1 VTVVEIIAISSSVC
15 GSLGV
20 SFPHLRCRVSPEK
33 YGTIPNEPKAPP
45 LGAPVTT
52 EWKATRACGILADM
66 SWRRMASRREAV
78 NQDGL
83 GLSATTATY
92 LHQHAGRTF
101 DNVDDLE
108 AALRGERYIAD
119 RGLATTLYL
128 TLRLRKPLL
137 LEGEAGVGKTEIAKV
152 LAAILDTPLIRLQC
166 YEGLDASS
174 AIYEWDY
181 PRQMLY
187 LQTIEATGGTD
198 RETARRDLFSEEFL
212 LKRPLLQAIDAAHE
226 KSPVLLI
233 DEVDRADQ
241 ELEAF
246 LLELLSDFQVTVPE
260 LGTIRAEHLPIV
272 ILTSNRTREIH
283 DALKRRC
290 LYYWID
296 FPTFQKEYRILSAK
310 VPEAPQRLATQICGF
325 TQGLREVDLF
335 KSPGMAETL
344 DWAHALLSLG
354 TTELTNDSVDDTLGV
369 ILKYQEDV
377 DRVRGDVAN
386 ALITRAARATA
397 D

>member
-1 VTVVEIIAISSSVC
+1 LTVSTAVEPHQHTGVRFDSVDQ
-15 GSLGV
+15 L
-20 SFPHLRCRVSPEK
+20 
-33 YGTIPNEPKAPP
+33 
-45 LGAPVTT
+45 
-52 EWKATRACGILADM
+52 
-66 SWRRMASRREAV
+66 ASRLAE
-78 NQDGL
+78 
-83 GLSATTATY
+83 
-92 LHQHAGRTF
+92 
-101 DNVDDLE
+101 
-108 AALRGERYIAD
+108 ERYITD

-128 TLRLRKPLL
+128 TLQMKKPLL

-152 LAAILDTPLIRLQC
+152 LATILDTELIRLQC

-187 LQTIEATGGTD
+187 LQTIEATGDVD
-198 RETARRDLFSEEFL
+198 REQARRDLFSEEFL
-212 LKRPLLQAIDAAHE
+212 LKRPLLQAIDASHSQ
-226 KSPVLLI
+226 SPVLLI
-233 DEVDRADQ
+233 DEIDRADQ

-260 LGTIRAEHLPIV
+260 LGTIRAEHVPIV

-296 FPTFQKEYRILSAK
+296 FPTFEKEFRILAAK
-310 VPEAPQRLATQICGF
+310 VPQAPTQLAAQICTF

-344 DWAHALLSLG
+344 DWAHALLALGSDSLSNG
-354 TTELTNDSVDDTLGV
+354 AVDDTLGV

-377 DRVRGDVAN
+377 DRVRGDVAQ
-386 ALITRAARATA
+386 ALVERADRVSI

>member
-1 VTVVEIIAISSSVC
+1 
-15 GSLGV
+15 
-20 SFPHLRCRVSPEK
+20 
-33 YGTIPNEPKAPP
+33 
-45 LGAPVTT
+45 
-52 EWKATRACGILADM
+52 
-66 SWRRMASRREAV
+66 MAS
-78 NQDGL
+78 
-83 GLSATTATY
+83 LSLPAGYFLLASAAHGGQSPRTRNRIILSTPVDTV
-92 LHQHAGRTF
+92 LRQHAGRTF
-101 DNVDDLE
+101 ETVDELE
-108 AALRGERYIAD
+108 RALRGQKYVAD
-119 RGLATTLYL
+119 RGLATTLFL

-152 LAAILDTPLIRLQC
+152 LADILDTPLIRLQC
-166 YEGLDASS
+166 YEGLDAAA

-187 LQTIEATGGTD
+187 LRTLEATGGID
-198 RETARRDLFSEEFL
+198 REQARRDLFGEEFL
-212 LKRPLLQAIDAAHE
+212 LKRPLLQAIDVAHE

-260 LGTIRAEHLPIV
+260 LGTIRAEHVPIV

-296 FPTFQKEYRILSAK
+296 YPSFKKELRILTAK
-310 VPEAPQRLATQICGF
+310 VPDAPEKLRTQICGF
-325 TQGLREVDLF
+325 TQGLREYDLF
-335 KSPGMAETL
+335 KPPGMAETL
-344 DWAHALLSLG
+344 DWAQALLSLG
-354 TTELTNDSVDDTLGV
+354 TTELTTDAVDDTLGV

-377 DRVRGDVAN
+377 ERVRGEA
-386 ALITRAARATA
+386 AGQLIERAAGASA
-397 D
+397 

>member
-1 VTVVEIIAISSSVC
+1 MRQ
-15 GSLGV
+15 L
-20 SFPHLRCRVSPEK
+20 L
-33 YGTIPNEPKAPP
+33 N
-45 LGAPVTT
+45 
-52 EWKATRACGILADM
+52 AT
-66 SWRRMASRREAV
+66 S
-78 NQDGL
+78 
-83 GLSATTATY
+83 T
-92 LHQHAGRTF
+92 GRTLHANESPIH
-101 DNVDDLE
+101 NVDDLE
-108 AALRGERYIAD
+108 TALSSQKYVAD
-119 RGLATTLYL
+119 RSLATTLYL
-128 TLRLRKPLL
+128 TLTLGKPLL

-152 LAAILDTPLIRLQC
+152 LADAMDVPLIRLQC

-187 LQTIEATGGTD
+187 LRSLEVTGGAD
-198 RETARRDLFSEEFL
+198 QESARRNLFSDEFL
-212 LKRPLLQAIDAAHE
+212 LKRPLLQAIDASHTRA
-226 KSPVLLI
+226 PVLLI

-260 LGTIRAEHLPIV
+260 LGTIRAEHVPVV

-296 FPTFQKEYRILSAK
+296 FPNFQKELRILAAK
-310 VPEAPQRLATQICGF
+310 VPEASQSLQSQIVTYTQA
-325 TQGLREVDLF
+325 LRKVDLF

-344 DWAHALLSLG
+344 DWANALIALG
-354 TTELTNDSVDDTLGV
+354 THQLNDEVVEDTLGV

-377 DRVRGDVAN
+377 EKIRGEVSQRLVAQ
-386 ALITRAARATA
+386 ALRAES
-397 D
+397 

>member
-1 VTVVEIIAISSSVC
+1 MGNGPDLS
-15 GSLGV
+15 
-20 SFPHLRCRVSPEK
+20 
-33 YGTIPNEPKAPP
+33 TINF
-45 LGAPVTT
+45 
-52 EWKATRACGILADM
+52 
-66 SWRRMASRREAV
+66 SRLQE
-78 NQDGL
+78 
-83 GLSATTATY
+83 
-92 LHQHAGRTF
+92 HAGRTF
-101 DNVDDLE
+101 DTVDDLE
-108 AALRGERYIAD
+108 GALRAEKYISD

-152 LAAILDTPLIRLQC
+152 LATILGAPLIRLQC
-166 YEGLDASS
+166 YEGLDASA

-187 LQTIEATGGTD
+187 LQTLQATGGAD
-198 RETARRDLFSEEFL
+198 RQQARRDLFSEEFL
-212 LKRPLLQAIDAAHE
+212 LKRPLLQAIDAAHDR
-226 KSPVLLI
+226 SPVLLI

-260 LGTIRAEHLPIV
+260 LGTIRAEHVPIV

-290 LYYWID
+290 LYHWID
-296 FPTFQKEYRILSAK
+296 FPTYQKEFQILSAK
-310 VPEAPQRLATQICGF
+310 APDATEQLRMQICTF
-325 TQGLREVDLF
+325 TQGLRDVDLF
-335 KSPGMAETL
+335 KPPGMAETL
-344 DWAHALLSLG
+344 DWAHSLLALG
-354 TTELTNDSVDDTLGV
+354 TTDVNAEAVDSTLGV

-386 ALITRAARATA
+386 SLVSRAVNATA
-397 D
+397 S

>member
-1 VTVVEIIAISSSVC
+1 
-15 GSLGV
+15 
-20 SFPHLRCRVSPEK
+20 
-33 YGTIPNEPKAPP
+33 
-45 LGAPVTT
+45 
-52 EWKATRACGILADM
+52 
-66 SWRRMASRREAV
+66 
-78 NQDGL
+78 
-83 GLSATTATY
+83 LSATTATY
-92 LHQHAGRTF
+92 LNQHAGRTF
-101 DNVDDLE
+101 ENVDELE
-108 AALRGERYIAD
+108 TAMRDERYIAD

-187 LQTIEATGGTD
+187 LQTIEATGGID
-198 RETARRDLFSEEFL
+198 REQARRDLFSEEFL

-260 LGTIRAEHLPIV
+260 LGTIRAEHVPIV

-296 FPTFQKEYRILSAK
+296 FPTFQKEFRILNAK
-310 VPEAPQRLATQICGF
+310 VPEAPQRLATQICAF

-354 TTELTNDSVDDTLGV
+354 TTQLTNDAVDDTLGV

-386 ALITRAARATA
+386 ALITRASRATT

>member
-1 VTVVEIIAISSSVC
+1 LS
-15 GSLGV
+15 
-20 SFPHLRCRVSPEK
+20 
-33 YGTIPNEPKAPP
+33 TI
-45 LGAPVTT
+45 
-52 EWKATRACGILADM
+52 
-66 SWRRMASRREAV
+66 
-78 NQDGL
+78 
-83 GLSATTATY
+83 TATY
-92 LHQHAGRTF
+92 LNQHAGRTF
-101 DNVDDLE
+101 DNVDELE

-137 LEGEAGVGKTEIAKV
+137 LEGEAGVGKTEVAKV

-187 LQTIEATGGTD
+187 LQTIEATGGID

-260 LGTIRAEHLPIV
+260 LGTIRAEHVPIV

-296 FPTFQKEYRILSAK
+296 FPTFQKEFRILAAK

-354 TTELTNDSVDDTLGV
+354 TTELTNDAVDDTLGV

>member
-1 VTVVEIIAISSSVC
+1 
-15 GSLGV
+15 
-20 SFPHLRCRVSPEK
+20 
-33 YGTIPNEPKAPP
+33 
-45 LGAPVTT
+45 
-52 EWKATRACGILADM
+52 M
-66 SWRRMASRREAV
+66 STSIYS
-78 NQDGL
+78 QL
-83 GLSATTATY
+83 
-92 LHQHAGRTF
+92 QKPAGRTF
-101 DNVDDLE
+101 ETVDDLE
-108 AALRGERYIAD
+108 AALRGERYISD
-119 RGLATTLYL
+119 RGLATTLFL

-152 LAAILDTPLIRLQC
+152 LSTVLDTPLIRLQC
-166 YEGLDASS
+166 YEGLDASA

-187 LQTIEATGGTD
+187 LQTLQATGGAD
-198 RETARRDLFSEEFL
+198 RETARRDLFGEEFL
-212 LKRPLLQAIDAAHE
+212 LKRPLLQAIDAAHD
-226 KSPVLLI
+226 KAPVLLI

-260 LGTIRAEHLPIV
+260 LGTIRAEHVPIV

-290 LYYWID
+290 LYHWID
-296 FPTFQKEYRILSAK
+296 FPTYQKEFQILTVK
-310 VPEAPQRLATQICGF
+310 APDASERLRLQICAF

-335 KSPGMAETL
+335 KPPGMAETL
-344 DWAHALLSLG
+344 DWAHSLLALG
-354 TTELTNDSVDDTLGV
+354 TTEVNAEAVDSTLGV

-386 ALITRAARATA
+386 SLVSRAVNATTS
-397 D
+397 

>member
-1 VTVVEIIAISSSVC
+1 LSTIAETIID
-15 GSLGV
+15 
-20 SFPHLRCRVSPEK
+20 
-33 YGTIPNEPKAPP
+33 EP
-45 LGAPVTT
+45 
-52 EWKATRACGILADM
+52 
-66 SWRRMASRREAV
+66 
-78 NQDGL
+78 
-83 GLSATTATY
+83 
-92 LHQHAGRTF
+92 AGRTF
-101 DNVDDLE
+101 ATVEELE
-108 AALRGERYIAD
+108 RGLRDEKYIAD

-128 TLRLRKPLL
+128 TLRLQKPLL

-166 YEGLDASS
+166 YEGLDAAS

-187 LQTIEATGGTD
+187 LRTLEATGGID
-198 RETARRDLFSEEFL
+198 REAARRDLFGEEFL

-226 KSPVLLI
+226 RAPVLLI

-260 LGTIRAEHLPIV
+260 LGTIRAEHVPVV

-296 FPTFQKEYRILSAK
+296 FPTFDKEFRILAAK
-310 VPEAPQRLATQICGF
+310 VPEAPERLARQIVAF

-335 KSPGMAETL
+335 KPPGMAETL
-344 DWAHALLSLG
+344 DWTRALLALG
-354 TTELTNDSVDDTLGV
+354 TADLGEEVVDDSLGV

-377 DRVRGDVAN
+377 DHVRGDVARN
-386 ALITRAARATA
+386 LIGRAARATA
-397 D
+397 